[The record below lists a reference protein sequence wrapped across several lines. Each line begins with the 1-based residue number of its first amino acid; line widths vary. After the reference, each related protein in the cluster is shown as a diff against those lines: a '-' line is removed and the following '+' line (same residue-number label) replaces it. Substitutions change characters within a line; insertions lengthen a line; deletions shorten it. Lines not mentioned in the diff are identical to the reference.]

1 MKQQIRSVQ
10 AKAALAVNSS
20 LIQLYWNMG
29 RMIAENQA
37 LFEGRNSYV
46 EQLAKDLRNE
56 FPDISGFSRAN
67 LFFVRKFYRFYS
79 VQQPVRLLEVLCK
92 VPWGHHVLI
101 INKVKETSEAIFY
114 VQQTIEYNWSRAI
127 LTLQIEQNL
136 YQRQGKAITNFTT
149 TLSEKQALMAVQ
161 MLKDL
166 K

>member
-20 LIQLYWNMG
+20 LIQLCWNMG

-79 VQQPVRLLEVLCK
+79 V
-92 VPWGHHVLI
+92 
-101 INKVKETSEAIFY
+101 
-114 VQQTIEYNWSRAI
+114 
-127 LTLQIEQNL
+127 
-136 YQRQGKAITNFTT
+136 
-149 TLSEKQALMAVQ
+149 
-161 MLKDL
+161 
-166 K
+166 

>member
-1 MKQQIRSVQ
+1 MKQQVRSVQ

-29 RMIAENQA
+29 RIIAENQA

-79 VQQPVRLLEVLCK
+79 VQQLAGL
-92 VPWGHHVLI
+92 
-101 INKVKETSEAIFY
+101 KEFLYDENS
-114 VQQTIEYNWSRAI
+114 VQQVAALNERLSPATCW
-127 LTLQIEQNL
+127 TLNYL
-136 YQRQGKAITNFTT
+136 AFITMGTSHG
-149 TLSEKQALMAVQ
+149 LIG
-161 MLKDL
+161 
-166 K
+166 

>member
-67 LFFVRKFYRFYS
+67 LFYIRKFYQFYQDVS
-79 VQQPVRLLEVLCK
+79 VQQLVGLNEK
-92 VPWGHHVLI
+92 V
-101 INKVKETSEAIFY
+101 ETTS
-114 VQQTIEYNWSRAI
+114 VQQVAALNESSAELVFIFSSVLEKYSVNETRMLNYAARRGKKQDLALFIERLTIHSN
-127 LTLQIEQNL
+127 
-136 YQRQGKAITNFTT
+136 
-149 TLSEKQALMAVQ
+149 
-161 MLKDL
+161 DL
-166 K
+166 KGL